1 MLLRREVL
9 VLLLLEFE
17 GRDELVALLELEVLL
32 LLVPFEELAAALGEG
47 VDEVV
52 LVAGAFVLEVLA
64 GVTFLEAD

>member
-1 MLLRREVL
+1 
-9 VLLLLEFE
+9 
-17 GRDELVALLELEVLL
+17 VLL

-64 GVTFLEAD
+64 GVSFLDAD